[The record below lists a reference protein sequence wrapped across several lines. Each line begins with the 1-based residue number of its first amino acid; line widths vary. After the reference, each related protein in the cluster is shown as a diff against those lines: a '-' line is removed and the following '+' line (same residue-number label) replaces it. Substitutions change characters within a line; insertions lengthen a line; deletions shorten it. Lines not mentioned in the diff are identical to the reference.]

1 MNYDS
6 KPPRDWPPSVRLRIR
21 PRSPLISGDR
31 LVCSLS
37 IIRKD

>member
-6 KPPRDWPPSVRLRIR
+6 KPPRDWPSSVRLRVV
-21 PRSPLISGDR
+21 LGVLMSGDR

-37 IIRKD
+37 VIRKD